1 MRELIEHIRSRDRR
15 AIARCMSL
23 IENQAP
29 EAAALLDQL
38 YPFLGQAYRI
48 GITGP
53 PGAGKSTLT
62 AALTRQFRQQG
73 RRVGIVAVDPTSP
86 FTGGAL
92 LGDRIR
98 MSEFATDPE
107 VFVRSMASRGSTG
120 GLAERAQE
128 VADVLDVAGYQIIL
142 LETVGVG
149 QMELD
154 IADAAD
160 TTVVVLVPESGD
172 SVQAM
177 KAGLMEIADLFVVNK
192 ADREGAEV
200 FARDLR
206 LTLHLR
212 SAGES
217 GWEPPI
223 LQTVAT
229 AGKGIETV
237 FQKVLEHRAYLE
249 REGLLEK
256 RRTAHLEKRLRRQ
269 IEAAV
274 LEQFWTPQREARFQ
288 KEFPRLVSGKI
299 TPRKL
304 LKTLLKT

>member
-128 VADVLDVAGYQIIL
+128 VADVLDAAGYQIIL

>member
-256 RRTAHLEKRLRRQ
+256 RRTTHLEKRLRRQ